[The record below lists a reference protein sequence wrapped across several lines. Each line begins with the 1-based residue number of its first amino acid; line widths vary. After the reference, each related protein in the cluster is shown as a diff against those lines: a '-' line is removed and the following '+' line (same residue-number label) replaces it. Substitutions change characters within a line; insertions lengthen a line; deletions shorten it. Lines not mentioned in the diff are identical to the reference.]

1 MSVTLYS
8 TATCPYCH
16 MAREFLKELKVE
28 FQEKDVGK
36 DETAAAEMIDKS
48 GQMGV
53 PVIEID
59 NTIIVGF
66 DRGAIRKALMDAGI
80 LQP

>member
-1 MSVTLYS
+1 
-8 TATCPYCH
+8 